1 MARYLSP
8 KNCIVTKIRHTV
20 TQGLQVLVRLKQVLP
35 IKPIY
40 GHLFNLAMNLSRN
53 EKYSDYAE

>member
-1 MARYLSP
+1 
-8 KNCIVTKIRHTV
+8 V

-40 GHLFNLAMNLSRN
+40 VHLFNLAMNLSRN